1 MVVELP
7 VSRRPTSGPAPCD
20 DESPL
25 LPSHTVELSRE
36 LPEHTASVDYEMSAA
51 EDPPRGRWAS
61 AKFTRRLQWGA
72 ESSAVS
78 VGGGIAR
85 WGRRKALSP
94 LLEMRGITKRFPGV
108 TALDGV
114 DFELEKG
121 EVHVI
126 LGENGAGK
134 STLIKM
140 LSGAYHPDEGEIL
153 LDGQKVDIS
162 SAAVAQALG
171 ISTIYQEFNLV
182 PRLTVAE
189 NIFLGRQP
197 RRFGLVDHQKMRNEA
212 QRTLERIQVRVDPGA
227 LVSDLGVAQRQM
239 VEIAKALS
247 LEARLLIMDEP
258 TAALSGQEVARLFEI
273 VRGLKEEEVGVI
285 FISHH
290 LEEVTKVGDRVTVL
304 RDGKFVDRVPATT
317 DHSELVRMMVG
328 RSIEEQFPRRRP
340 EIGEVLLDVKNLS
353 RAGVLEDISFQVRAG
368 EVVGIAG
375 IVGAGR
381 TELARAIFG
390 VDPLDAGEVWVEGRR
405 MERSD
410 PREAKHRGIGFVTE
424 DRQGQG
430 IVQPLSVAENLALA
444 SLGRDTTAGLVNR
457 REQRG
462 RAEKMIEELNIR
474 TPGPEQEVRYLSGGN
489 QQKVVIGKWLLAD
502 SKVLIMDEPTR
513 GIDVGAKV
521 EIYELM
527 NELTRWGA
535 AILMISSD
543 LPEVLGMSD
552 RILVMSG
559 GSIAGELPV
568 EEATQER
575 VMALATQGSEA
586 AVG

>member
-1 MVVELP
+1 M
-7 VSRRPTSGPAPCD
+7 
-20 DESPL
+20 
-25 LPSHTVELSRE
+25 H
-36 LPEHTASVDYEMSAA
+36 
-51 EDPPRGRWAS
+51 
-61 AKFTRRLQWGA
+61 
-72 ESSAVS
+72 
-78 VGGGIAR
+78 
-85 WGRRKALSP
+85 
-94 LLEMRGITKRFPGV
+94 GITKRFPGV

-114 DFELEKG
+114 DFELEGG

-140 LSGAYHPDEGEIL
+140 LSGAYQPDEGEIL
-153 LDGQKVDIS
+153 LDGERVEIP
-162 SAAVAQALG
+162 SATVAQSLG
-171 ISTIYQEFNLV
+171 VSTIYQEFNLV
-182 PRLTVAE
+182 PQLTVAE

-197 RRFGLVDHQKMRNEA
+197 RRLGLVDRRKMRSEA
-212 QRTLERIQVRVDPGA
+212 QKLLERIKVRVDPDA

-247 LEARLLIMDEP
+247 LDARILIMDEP
-258 TAALSGQEVARLFEI
+258 TASLSGQETERLFEI
-273 VRGLKEEEVGVI
+273 VRGLKEEGVGVI

-290 LEEVTKVGDRVTVL
+290 LEEVTEIGDRVTVL
-304 RDGKFVDRVPATT
+304 RDGKLVGQVPATT

-328 RSIEEQFPRRRP
+328 RSIEDQFPRRRP
-340 EIGEVLLDVKNLS
+340 EIGEVLLDVKSLS
-353 RAGVLEDISFQVRAG
+353 REGVLENISFQVRAG

-381 TELARAIFG
+381 TELAHAIFG
-390 VDPLDAGEVWVEGRR
+390 ADPVDSGEVWVGGRR
-405 MERSD
+405 MERAD
-410 PREAKHRGIGFVTE
+410 PREAKRKGIGFITE

-430 IVQPLSVAENLALA
+430 IVPPLSVAENLALA
-444 SLGRDTTAGLVNR
+444 SLGRNTRAGLVNR
-457 REQRG
+457 REQRN
-462 RAEKMIEELNIR
+462 RAGKMIEELNIR

-489 QQKVVIGKWLLAD
+489 QQKVVIGRWLLAD

-521 EIYELM
+521 EIYQLV
-527 NELTRWGA
+527 NELTENGA
-535 AILMISSD
+535 GILMISSD
-543 LPEVLGMSD
+543 LLEVLAMSD

-559 GSIAGELPV
+559 GRITGELSA

-575 VMALATQGSEA
+575 VMALATQGTEA

>member
-1 MVVELP
+1 MGCGKLEI
-7 VSRRPTSGPAPCD
+7 A
-20 DESPL
+20 
-25 LPSHTVELSRE
+25 
-36 LPEHTASVDYEMSAA
+36 
-51 EDPPRGRWAS
+51 
-61 AKFTRRLQWGA
+61 
-72 ESSAVS
+72 
-78 VGGGIAR
+78 GGGIAR
-85 WGRRKALSP
+85 WDRNEAVSP

-114 DFELEKG
+114 DFELERG

-153 LDGQKVDIS
+153 LDGQRVDIS
-162 SAAVAQALG
+162 SAAVAQSKG

-182 PRLTVAE
+182 PQLTVAE

-197 RRFGLVDHQKMRNEA
+197 RRFGIVDRRKMRDEA
-212 QRTLERIQVRVDPGA
+212 HELLERIKVRVDSHAP
-227 LVSDLGVAQRQM
+227 VSTLGVAQRQM

-247 LEARLLIMDEP
+247 LDARILIMDEP
-258 TAALSGQEVARLFEI
+258 TASLSGQEVERLFEI

-290 LEEVTKVGDRVTVL
+290 LEEVTEIGDRVTVL
-304 RDGKFVDRVPATT
+304 RDGKMVGQVPATT
-317 DHSELVRMMVG
+317 DHQELVRMMVG
-328 RSIEEQFPRRRP
+328 RSIEDQFPRRRP
-340 EIGEVLLDVKNLS
+340 GVGEVLLEVKELS
-353 RAGVLEDISFQVRAG
+353 REGVLHDISFQVRAG

-390 VDPLDAGEVWVEGRR
+390 ADPLDSGEVWVEGRR
-405 MERSD
+405 MERFD
-410 PREAKHRGIGFVTE
+410 PREAKHRGIGFITE

-430 IVQPLSVAENLALA
+430 IVPPLSVAENLALA
-444 SLGRDTTAGLVNR
+444 SLGRYTSAGFVNR
-457 REQRG
+457 KEQRS
-462 RAEKMIEELNIR
+462 RAQKMIEELTIR
-474 TPGPEQEVRYLSGGN
+474 TPSPEQEIRYLSGGN

-527 NELTRWGA
+527 NELTEHGA
-535 AILMISSD
+535 GILMISSD
-543 LPEVLGMSD
+543 LPEVLGLSD
-552 RILVMSG
+552 RILVMAG
-559 GSIAGELPV
+559 GRITGELSR
-568 EEATQER
+568 EEASQEK
-575 VMALATQGSEA
+575 VMTLATQGSET

>member
-1 MVVELP
+1 M
-7 VSRRPTSGPAPCD
+7 
-20 DESPL
+20 
-25 LPSHTVELSRE
+25 
-36 LPEHTASVDYEMSAA
+36 
-51 EDPPRGRWAS
+51 
-61 AKFTRRLQWGA
+61 
-72 ESSAVS
+72 
-78 VGGGIAR
+78 
-85 WGRRKALSP
+85 SP

-153 LDGQKVDIS
+153 LDGQRVEIS
-162 SAAVAQALG
+162 SAAVAQSKG

-182 PRLTVAE
+182 PQLTVAE

-197 RRFGLVDHQKMRNEA
+197 RRFGIVDRSQMRDEA
-212 QRTLERIQVRVDPGA
+212 QELLERIKVRVDPDA
-227 LVSDLGVAQRQM
+227 PVSTLGVAQRQM
-239 VEIAKALS
+239 VEITKALS
-247 LEARLLIMDEP
+247 LDARILIMDEP
-258 TAALSGQEVARLFEI
+258 TASLSGQEVERLFEI

-290 LEEVTKVGDRVTVL
+290 LEEVTEIGDRVTVL
-304 RDGKFVDRVPATT
+304 RDGKMVGQVPATT
-317 DHSELVRMMVG
+317 DHREFVRMMVG
-328 RSIEEQFPRRRP
+328 RSIENQFPRRRTGV
-340 EIGEVLLDVKNLS
+340 GEVLLDVKDLS
-353 RAGVLEDISFQVRAG
+353 REGVLHDISFQVRAG

-390 VDPLDAGEVWVEGRR
+390 ADPLDSGEVWVEGRR
-405 MERSD
+405 IERFD
-410 PREAKHRGIGFVTE
+410 PREAKHSGIGFITE

-430 IVQPLSVAENLALA
+430 IVPPLSVAENLALT
-444 SLGRDTTAGLVNR
+444 SLGRYTTAGLVNR
-457 REQRG
+457 KEQRSL
-462 RAEKMIEELNIR
+462 AQKMIEELNIR
-474 TPGPEQEVRYLSGGN
+474 TPSLEQEIRYLSGGN

-527 NELTRWGA
+527 NELTEEGA
-535 AILMISSD
+535 GILMISSD

-552 RILVMSG
+552 RILVMAG
-559 GSIAGELPV
+559 GRITGELSR
-568 EEATQER
+568 EEASQEQ
-575 VMALATQGSEA
+575 VMTLATQGSEA

>member
-1 MVVELP
+1 MGSVRLDGGWRWIEVV
-7 VSRRPTSGPAPCD
+7 
-20 DESPL
+20 
-25 LPSHTVELSRE
+25 
-36 LPEHTASVDYEMSAA
+36 
-51 EDPPRGRWAS
+51 
-61 AKFTRRLQWGA
+61 
-72 ESSAVS
+72 
-78 VGGGIAR
+78 
-85 WGRRKALSP
+85 SP

-114 DFELEKG
+114 DFELERG

-140 LSGAYHPDEGEIL
+140 LSGAYQPDEGEIL
-153 LDGQKVDIS
+153 FEGEPVRIH
-162 SAAVAQALG
+162 SAAVAQGLV

-182 PRLTVAE
+182 PQLTVAE
-189 NIFLGRQP
+189 NVFLGRQP
-197 RRFGLVDHQKMRNEA
+197 RRLGIVDRRRMREQA
-212 QRTLERIQVRVDPGA
+212 RRLLERIRVRVDPDA
-227 LVSDLGVAQRQM
+227 PVSALGVAQRQM

-247 LEARLLIMDEP
+247 LEARVLIMDEP
-258 TAALSGQEVARLFEI
+258 TASLSGQEVQRLFEI
-273 VRGLKEEEVGVI
+273 VRGLKQEEVGVI

-290 LEEVTKVGDRVTVL
+290 LEEVTEIGDRVTVL
-304 RDGKFVDRVPATT
+304 RDGRLVGQVPATT

-328 RSIEEQFPRRRP
+328 RSIEDQFPRRRP
-340 EIGEVLLDVKNLS
+340 EIGDVLLKVRDLS
-353 RAGVLEDISFQVRAG
+353 REGVLEELSLRVRAG

-390 VDPLDAGEVWVEGRR
+390 VDPVDSGEVWVEGRR
-405 MERSD
+405 MERFD
-410 PREAKHRGIGFVTE
+410 PREAKHRGIGFATE

-430 IVQPLSVAENLALA
+430 IVPPLSVAENLALA
-444 SLGRDTTAGLVNR
+444 SLERYTRAGLLNR
-457 REQRG
+457 REERSQ
-462 RAEKMIEELNIR
+462 AEKMIEDLNIR
-474 TPGPEQEVRYLSGGN
+474 TPGPDQEVRYLSGGN

-502 SKVLIMDEPTR
+502 SRVLIMDEPTR

-527 NELTRWGA
+527 NELTEQGA
-535 AILMISSD
+535 GILMISSD

-552 RILVMSG
+552 RILVMAG
-559 GSIAGELPV
+559 GRITGELSG

-575 VMALATQGSEA
+575 VMTLATQGSET

>member
-1 MVVELP
+1 V
-7 VSRRPTSGPAPCD
+7 
-20 DESPL
+20 
-25 LPSHTVELSRE
+25 
-36 LPEHTASVDYEMSAA
+36 
-51 EDPPRGRWAS
+51 
-61 AKFTRRLQWGA
+61 
-72 ESSAVS
+72 
-78 VGGGIAR
+78 
-85 WGRRKALSP
+85 SP

-108 TALDGV
+108 TALDEV

-121 EVHVI
+121 EVHVL

-140 LSGAYHPDEGEIL
+140 LSGAYQPDEGEIL
-153 LDGQKVDIS
+153 LDGEPVSIS
-162 SAAVAQALG
+162 SATVAQELG

-182 PRLTVAE
+182 PQLTTAE

-197 RRFGLVDHQKMRNEA
+197 RRFGFVDRRKMGEDARKL
-212 QRTLERIQVRVDPGA
+212 LERMKVRVAPAA
-227 LVSDLGVAQRQM
+227 LVSTLGVAQRQM

-247 LEARLLIMDEP
+247 LNARILVMDEP
-258 TAALSGQEVARLFEI
+258 TASLSGQEVERLFEI
-273 VRGLKEEEVGVI
+273 IRGLKEEEVSMI

-290 LEEVTKVGDRVTVL
+290 LEEVAEIGDRVTVL
-304 RDGKFVDRVPATT
+304 RDGKVVDRVPAGTGR
-317 DHSELVRMMVG
+317 SEFVRMMVG
-328 RSIEEQFPRRRP
+328 RSVEDQFPRRRSEVG
-340 EIGEVLLDVKNLS
+340 EILLEAKNLS
-353 RAGVLEDISFQVRAG
+353 REGVLEDVSLQVRAG

-390 VDPLDAGEVWVEGRR
+390 VDPVDSGEVWVEGRR
-405 MERSD
+405 MKPGN

-430 IVQPLSVAENLALA
+430 IVPPLSVAENLGLA
-444 SLGRDTTAGLVNR
+444 SLGRNTSVGLVNR
-457 REQRG
+457 REQRRQAG
-462 RAEKMIEELNIR
+462 KMIEDLNIR
-474 TPGPEQEVRYLSGGN
+474 TPGPEQEIRYLSGGN

-527 NELTRWGA
+527 NELTENGA
-535 AILMISSD
+535 GIVMISSD
-543 LPEVLGMSD
+543 LLEVLGMSD

-559 GSIAGELPV
+559 GRITGELSAN
-568 EEATQER
+568 EATQEN
-575 VMALATQGSEA
+575 VMELATQGSEA
-586 AVG
+586 AVE

>member
-1 MVVELP
+1 MGSVRLDGGWRWIEVV
-7 VSRRPTSGPAPCD
+7 
-20 DESPL
+20 
-25 LPSHTVELSRE
+25 
-36 LPEHTASVDYEMSAA
+36 
-51 EDPPRGRWAS
+51 
-61 AKFTRRLQWGA
+61 
-72 ESSAVS
+72 
-78 VGGGIAR
+78 
-85 WGRRKALSP
+85 SP

-114 DFELEKG
+114 DFELERG

-140 LSGAYHPDEGEIL
+140 LSGAYQPDKGEIL
-153 LDGQKVDIS
+153 FEGEPVRIP
-162 SAAVAQALG
+162 SAAVAQGLG

-182 PRLTVAE
+182 PQLTVAE
-189 NIFLGRQP
+189 NVFLGRQP
-197 RRFGLVDHQKMRNEA
+197 RRLGIVDRRRMREEA
-212 QRTLERIQVRVDPGA
+212 RRLLERIKVRVDPDA
-227 LVSDLGVAQRQM
+227 PVSALGVAQRQM

-247 LEARLLIMDEP
+247 LEARVLIMDEP
-258 TAALSGQEVARLFEI
+258 TASLSGQEVQRLFEI
-273 VRGLKEEEVGVI
+273 VRGLKQEEVGVI

-290 LEEVTKVGDRVTVL
+290 LEEVTEIGDRVTVL
-304 RDGKFVDRVPATT
+304 RDGKLVGQVPAAT

-328 RSIEEQFPRRRP
+328 RSIEDQFPRRRP
-340 EIGEVLLDVKNLS
+340 EIGDVLLEVRDLS
-353 RAGVLEDISFQVRAG
+353 REGVLEDVSLRVRGG

-390 VDPLDAGEVWVEGRR
+390 VDPVDSGEVWVEGRR
-405 MERSD
+405 MERFD
-410 PREAKHRGIGFVTE
+410 PREAKNRGIGFITE

-430 IVQPLSVAENLALA
+430 IVPPLSVAENLVLA
-444 SLGRDTTAGLVNR
+444 SLGKSTSVGLINR
-457 REQRG
+457 GEQRS
-462 RAEKMIEELNIR
+462 RARRMIEELNIR

-502 SKVLIMDEPTR
+502 SRVLIMDEPTR

-527 NELTRWGA
+527 NELTEQGA
-535 AILMISSD
+535 GILMISSD

-552 RILVMSG
+552 RILVMAG
-559 GSIAGELPV
+559 GRINGELSG

-575 VMALATQGSEA
+575 VMTLATQGSEA

>member
-1 MVVELP
+1 V
-7 VSRRPTSGPAPCD
+7 
-20 DESPL
+20 
-25 LPSHTVELSRE
+25 
-36 LPEHTASVDYEMSAA
+36 
-51 EDPPRGRWAS
+51 
-61 AKFTRRLQWGA
+61 
-72 ESSAVS
+72 
-78 VGGGIAR
+78 
-85 WGRRKALSP
+85 SP

-108 TALDGV
+108 TALDRV

-153 LDGQKVDIS
+153 LDGQRVEIS
-162 SAAVAQALG
+162 SAAFAQSKG

-182 PRLTVAE
+182 PQLTVAE

-197 RRFGLVDHQKMRNEA
+197 RRFGIIDRSQMRDEA
-212 QRTLERIQVRVDPGA
+212 QELLERIKVRVDPDA
-227 LVSDLGVAQRQM
+227 PVSTLGVAQRQM
-239 VEIAKALS
+239 VEITKALS
-247 LEARLLIMDEP
+247 LDARILIMDEP
-258 TAALSGQEVARLFEI
+258 TASLSGQEVERLFEI

-290 LEEVTKVGDRVTVL
+290 LEEVTEIGDRVTVL
-304 RDGKFVDRVPATT
+304 RDGKMVGQVPATT
-317 DHSELVRMMVG
+317 DHQELVRMMVG
-328 RSIEEQFPRRRP
+328 RSIEDQFPRRQP
-340 EIGEVLLDVKNLS
+340 VVGEVLLDVKELS
-353 RAGVLEDISFQVRAG
+353 REGVLHDISFQVRAG

-390 VDPLDAGEVWVEGRR
+390 ADPLDSGEVWVEGRR
-405 MERSD
+405 IERFD
-410 PREAKHRGIGFVTE
+410 PREAKHSGIGFITE

-430 IVQPLSVAENLALA
+430 IVPPLSVAENLALA
-444 SLGRDTTAGLVNR
+444 SLGRYTTAGLVNR
-457 REQRG
+457 KEQRSL
-462 RAEKMIEELNIR
+462 AQKMTEELNIR
-474 TPGPEQEVRYLSGGN
+474 TPSLEQEIRYLSGGN

-527 NELTRWGA
+527 NELTEEGA
-535 AILMISSD
+535 GILMISSD

-552 RILVMSG
+552 RILVMAG
-559 GSIAGELPV
+559 GRITGELSR
-568 EEATQER
+568 EEASQER
-575 VMALATQGSEA
+575 VMTLATQGSEA

>member
-1 MVVELP
+1 V
-7 VSRRPTSGPAPCD
+7 
-20 DESPL
+20 
-25 LPSHTVELSRE
+25 
-36 LPEHTASVDYEMSAA
+36 
-51 EDPPRGRWAS
+51 
-61 AKFTRRLQWGA
+61 
-72 ESSAVS
+72 
-78 VGGGIAR
+78 
-85 WGRRKALSP
+85 SP

-114 DFELEKG
+114 DFELERG

-140 LSGAYHPDEGEIL
+140 LSGAYQPDEGEIL
-153 LDGQKVDIS
+153 FEGEPVRVP
-162 SAAVAQALG
+162 SAAVAQGLG

-182 PRLTVAE
+182 PQLTVAE
-189 NIFLGRQP
+189 NVFLGHQP
-197 RRFGLVDHQKMRNEA
+197 RRLGIVDRRRMREEA
-212 QRTLERIQVRVDPGA
+212 RRLLERIKVRVDPDA
-227 LVSDLGVAQRQM
+227 PVSALGVAQRQM

-247 LEARLLIMDEP
+247 LEARVLIMDEP
-258 TAALSGQEVARLFEI
+258 TASLSGQEVQRLFEI
-273 VRGLKEEEVGVI
+273 VRGLKQEEVGVI

-290 LEEVTKVGDRVTVL
+290 LEEVTEIGDRVTVL
-304 RDGKFVDRVPATT
+304 RDGKLVGQVPATT

-328 RSIEEQFPRRRP
+328 RSIEDQFPRRRP
-340 EIGEVLLDVKNLS
+340 ETGDVLLEVRDLS
-353 RAGVLEDISFQVRAG
+353 REGALEDVSLRVRAG

-390 VDPLDAGEVWVEGRR
+390 VDPVDSGEVWVEGRR
-405 MERSD
+405 MERFD
-410 PREAKHRGIGFVTE
+410 PREAKNRGIGFITE
-424 DRQGQG
+424 DRQRQG
-430 IVQPLSVAENLALA
+430 IVPPLSVAENLVLA
-444 SLGRDTTAGLVNR
+444 SLGKSTSLGLVNR
-457 REQRG
+457 GEQRS
-462 RAEKMIEELNIR
+462 RAQKMIDELNIR

-489 QQKVVIGKWLLAD
+489 QQKTVIGKWLLAD
-502 SKVLIMDEPTR
+502 SRVLIMDEPTR

-527 NELTRWGA
+527 NELTEQGA
-535 AILMISSD
+535 GILMISSD

-552 RILVMSG
+552 RILVMAG
-559 GSIAGELPV
+559 GRITGELSG

-575 VMALATQGSEA
+575 VMTLATQGSEA